1 MTDEV
6 NESTISEAAEV
17 FVASD
22 VKDHLVTLVGDDKKY
37 KSADEL
43 AKAYVYASTHIDNLE
58 EENKDMRVR
67 EKSLHEIIKGFRT
80 PEDPVEQVESLPQGT
95 DATNV
100 IDLDQV
106 ERRVKQTLDNE
117 RAIEKANS
125 IQEQSFAKLDEE
137 YGSKDVGL
145 MAVSDIIKHNPSVR
159 TIIDSLAETD
169 SDAFIRFIKS
179 YNTSNVPTQIQN
191 TPGVL
196 NVPSADAIN
205 TSDGSLTA
213 EHARELRKKNPKEY
227 YSQEFQ
233 ATLFASVERAM
244 DKGQDFW
251 AK

>member
-1 MTDEV
+1 MTDDV
-6 NESTISEAAEV
+6 NDNTISKAAEE
-17 FVASD
+17 FSSSD
-22 VKDHLVTLVGDDKKY
+22 ITDHLISLVGDDKKY
-37 KSADEL
+37 KTADEL

-67 EKSLHEIIKGFRT
+67 EKSLHDIIKDFRNSG
-80 PEDPVEQVESLPQGT
+80 DLVEPIESLPKST

-106 ERRVKQTLDNE
+106 ERRVKQTLENE
-117 RAIEKANS
+117 RAIEKASS

-145 MAVSDIIKHNPSVR
+145 MAVSDIIKNNPSVR
-159 TIIDSLAETD
+159 TIIDNLAETD

-179 YNTSNVPTQIQN
+179 YNTSNVPSQIQN

-196 NVPSADAIN
+196 NTPSADAIN

-213 EHARELRKKNPKEY
+213 EHARDLRKKNPKEY